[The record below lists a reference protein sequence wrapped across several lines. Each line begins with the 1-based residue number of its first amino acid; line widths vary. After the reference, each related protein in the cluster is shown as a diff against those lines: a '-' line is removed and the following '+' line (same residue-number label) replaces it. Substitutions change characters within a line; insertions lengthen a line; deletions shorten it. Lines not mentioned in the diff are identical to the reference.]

1 MIRRLLV
8 CVSLVGC
15 TSYESLPPVP
25 GEPVTVQLAPDT
37 ANQPCTGTVT
47 APDGS
52 AMGTVVFSYDAQG
65 REAQALETFT
75 DSTTDTSNYSYDNL
89 SHVIHMDDLETGF
102 SDVWDITYD
111 SLGDMVNVSD
121 TTTFDTDTTSFH
133 LVYSDFD
140 ENGNPTH
147 MTSDDEPGET
157 TYSYDSFGRLVYEV
171 DSGSDGVSSVAYDE
185 DARVVTRYDSAG
197 GMLVGTTTTTYDKQN
212 RTLSRFSDYGMGKG
226 GVENDYDGDRRVSQT
241 LYLKGN
247 ATSTTTY
254 NYDCH

>member
-25 GEPVTVQLAPDT
+25 GEPVTIQLAPDT
-37 ANQPCTGTVT
+37 TNQPCTATVT
-47 APDGS
+47 AADGS
-52 AMGTVVFSYDAQG
+52 ALGTVAFTYDAQG
-65 REAQALETFT
+65 RETQALQSAMG
-75 DSTTDTSNYSYDNL
+75 STTGTSNYSYDNL
-89 SHVIHMDDLETGF
+89 AHLIHFEDFETDF

-111 SLGDMVNVSD
+111 SLGDTVDVID
-121 TTTFDTDTTSFH
+121 TTTIDTDTMSFH

-147 MTSDDEPGET
+147 LTSDDEPGET

-171 DSGSDGVSSVAYDE
+171 DSGSDGVTSVTYDE
-185 DARVVTRYDSAG
+185 TARVATAYDSAG
-197 GMLVGTTTTTYDKQN
+197 GMLFSTTTTTYDNQN
-212 RTLSRFSDYGMGKG
+212 RTLSRFTDFGMGKG

-241 LYLKGN
+241 LYYKGN
-247 ATSTTTY
+247 VSSTTTY